1 MIVSSLIL
9 MIDDDPDICEIV
21 KVNLEGAGYNVAV
34 ATDGAAGLT
43 QAFALKPNLVILDVL
58 MPELDGWQVLDR
70 LAGDPRTSSTP
81 VIMLTCKGDDQD
93 VMHGLSTGAV
103 EYVTK
108 PFYPEN
114 LVASIKILLG
124 VLDPSMRDLRR
135 RQLIA
140 RRQRQIDRAP
150 ASPA

>member
-1 MIVSSLIL
+1 VIVSSLIL

-21 KVNLEGAGYNVAV
+21 KVNLEGAGYNVSI
-34 ATDGAAGLT
+34 ATDGASGLN
-43 QAFALKPNLVILDVL
+43 QAFALKPDLVILDVL

-70 LAGDPRTSSTP
+70 LAGDPRTSATP

-93 VMHGLSTGAV
+93 VLHGLNTGAV

-124 VLDPSMRDLRR
+124 VLDPAMRDFRR